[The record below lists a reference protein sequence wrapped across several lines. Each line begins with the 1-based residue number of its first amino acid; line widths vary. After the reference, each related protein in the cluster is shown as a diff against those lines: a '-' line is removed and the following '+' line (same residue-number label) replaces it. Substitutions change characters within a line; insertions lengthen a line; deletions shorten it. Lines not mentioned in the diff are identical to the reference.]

1 MESRSQPKSARWD
14 HSQRDSAGFLAGI
27 CRRVEEGKTQGCQYT
42 CAYEKGASMSVWY
55 IIIWVGIAAT
65 LGWLAMYQPNDIIE
79 ETMKEEI
86 KEHQRQMDALKKAV
100 SK

>member
-1 MESRSQPKSARWD
+1 
-14 HSQRDSAGFLAGI
+14 
-27 CRRVEEGKTQGCQYT
+27 
-42 CAYEKGASMSVWY
+42 MSVWY
-55 IIIWVGIAAT
+55 IVIWVGIAAT